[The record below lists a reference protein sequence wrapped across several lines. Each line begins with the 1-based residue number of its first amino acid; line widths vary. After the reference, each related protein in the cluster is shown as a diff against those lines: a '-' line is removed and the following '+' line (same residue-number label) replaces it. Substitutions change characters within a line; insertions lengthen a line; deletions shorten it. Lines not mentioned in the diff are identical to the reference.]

1 MLLPMAGGSVSR
13 LGKDSRTVTRGREAR
28 IRELIGLGSEDNT
41 IDSEMSGSKARHSTL
56 KACTTSRLDVAT
68 NGDTARKD
76 ACATS
81 PGRSESL
88 VLVWDSLLG

>member
-13 LGKDSRTVTRGREAR
+13 LPKDSRIVTRDHEAR

-41 IDSEMSGSKARHSTL
+41 IDSEMSGSKARQSTL
-56 KACTTSRLDVAT
+56 K
-68 NGDTARKD
+68 